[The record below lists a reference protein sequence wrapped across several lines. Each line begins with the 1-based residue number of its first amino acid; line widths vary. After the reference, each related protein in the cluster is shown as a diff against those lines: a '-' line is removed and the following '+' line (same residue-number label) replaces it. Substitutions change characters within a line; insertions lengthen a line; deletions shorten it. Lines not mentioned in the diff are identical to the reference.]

1 MIPNW
6 EKRLFETRRLAVEEE
21 AERRRKGRPQ
31 SEEMGKEH
39 ETARRSLFSSPS
51 ITDQICFEL
60 IREMDLRDRA
70 ERIHRAAKPGL
81 SKALTEAGLLRSKR
95 VWPQRKILPEKPHIS
110 AAAKWKAQAF
120 EAPPWRG

>member
-21 AERRRKGRPQ
+21 AERRRKGPFPSRPQ

-60 IREMDLRDRA
+60 IREMDLRDRWPKNDTKHA
-70 ERIHRAAKPGL
+70 GDV
-81 SKALTEAGLLRSKR
+81 ALLY
-95 VWPQRKILPEKPHIS
+95 
-110 AAAKWKAQAF
+110 
-120 EAPPWRG
+120 